1 MIVNFDKGEIFV
13 KELKKKWQDIN
24 HKAGVVIITHQLF
37 GKQKISVDEIYT
49 FWDDRVGVRI
59 KKQEIYIPI
68 KDVTSYESNGD
79 RVMVGSNI
87 KKFEI
92 KLSC

>member
-24 HKAGVVIITHQLF
+24 NKAGVVIITHRLF

-59 KKQEIYIPI
+59 KRQDIYIPI
-68 KDVTSYESNGD
+68 EDVTSYESNGNK
-79 RVMVGSNI
+79 VMVGSNM
-87 KKFEI
+87 KKIEI
-92 KLSC
+92 KLSF

>member
-13 KELKKKWQDIN
+13 KELKKKWQEIN
-24 HKAGVVIITHQLF
+24 NKAGVVTITHKLF

-49 FWDDRVGVRI
+49 FWDDRVGVRMRG
-59 KKQEIYIPI
+59 QEIYILI
-68 KDVTSYESNGD
+68 KDIMSHESNGNK
-79 RVMVGSNI
+79 VMVGSDM
-87 KKFEI
+87 KKIEI

>member
-13 KELKKKWQDIN
+13 KKLKKKWQEIN
-24 HKAGVVIITHQLF
+24 HKAGVVTITHKLF

-59 KKQEIYIPI
+59 KQQEIYIPI
-68 KDVTSYESNGD
+68 KDVMSYNSNGD
-79 RVMVGSNI
+79 KVMVGSNI
-87 KKFEI
+87 KKIEI

>member
-13 KELKKKWQDIN
+13 KELKKKWQEIN
-24 HKAGVVIITHQLF
+24 NKAGVVIITHRLF

-59 KKQEIYIPI
+59 KKQEIYMPI
-68 KDVTSYESNGD
+68 KDVVSYDSNED
-79 RVMVGSNI
+79 RVMVGSNM
-87 KKFEI
+87 KKIEI